1 GPARSSAIKIV
12 EREFSPSYLFSNS
25 NLYLAAMNSLPF
37 SVGRYCYTPRRKL
50 STKTMVKKSET
61 TEYSSSTVKYSAY
74 QKKGL
79 SLLGRRETLG
89 LGFCATLLDVV
100 VFQQKS
106 TAEAAETAP
115 CELNLTPSGLSF
127 CDKVVGSGPEAVKGQ
142 LIKTHYVGKL
152 ENGQVFDSS
161 YNRGK
166 PLTFRVGVGEVIQ
179 GWDKGIIGGDGIPSM
194 QAGGKR
200 VLKIPPEL
208 GYGVRG
214 AGCRGG
220 SCIIPPNSVLVFD
233 VEFIGKA

>member
-142 LIKTHYVGKL
+142 LIK
-152 ENGQVFDSS
+152 
-161 YNRGK
+161 
-166 PLTFRVGVGEVIQ
+166 VIQ